1 LFAWYLYPDVYLCV
15 TKKQYIMKTKKNL
28 TLKKTRI
35 TKLSNLK
42 TIKGGD
48 NDPSF
53 EGQQAV
59 ADNDS
64 FEGQQV

>member
-1 LFAWYLYPDVYLCV
+1 
-15 TKKQYIMKTKKNL
+15 MKTKKNL

-35 TKLSNLK
+35 TKLTNLK

-53 EGQQAV
+53 EGNQEV
-59 ADNDS
+59 VNNES
-64 FEGQQV
+64 FEGNQE

>member
-1 LFAWYLYPDVYLCV
+1 
-15 TKKQYIMKTKKNL
+15 MKTKKNL
-28 TLKKTRI
+28 TLKKTKI

-53 EGQQAV
+53 EGGQAV

-64 FEGQQV
+64 FEGGQV